1 MQAELLKLRYLPTP
15 RVVLALTVL
24 AGVIGG
30 VIVTVSS
37 DHVPDAWDGPANVM
51 SVFGQFGGIVLGSWM
66 IGLESTERTL
76 RRLALEEPQRERIIA
91 NKFLSMTIVTLGIG
105 IAASLV
111 SIVVSMISA
120 PAIGGSWNAA
130 DALSALGGASLT
142 PFLGAILG
150 FLCALL
156 IGTQTG
162 GIVLA
167 LGMSLVVAPLLTST
181 AIGDYTYLVGANSI
195 VQAIRGVDVTTSLGA
210 GFGTVVGWTVILGGV
225 GLVRFMRAELP

>member
-1 MQAELLKLRYLPTP
+1 MNAELLKMRYLPTP
-15 RVVLALTVL
+15 RVVLAVTIL
-24 AGVIGG
+24 AGIVGG

-37 DHVPDAWDGPANVM
+37 KHVSDAWDGPANVM
-51 SVFGQFGGIVLGSWM
+51 SVFGQFGGIVMGAWM
-66 IGLESTERTL
+66 IGLEASERTL

-91 NKFLSMTIVTLGIG
+91 NKVAVMLMTTLAIG
-105 IAASLV
+105 VVAALVSLV
-111 SIVVSMISA
+111 VSLISA

-130 DALSALGGASLT
+130 DALSSLGGAALT
-142 PFLGAILG
+142 PMFGAILG

-195 VQAIRGVDVTTSLGA
+195 VAAIRGADPTTSLGA
-210 GFGTVVGWTVILGGV
+210 GFGTVAGWMLVLGGV
-225 GLVRFMRAELP
+225 GAVRFVRAELP